1 MYNGE
6 EIKAEILCKNSAIGV
21 LIDRFGTDVTILKRD
36 EAHSRVFVK
45 VADNKLFIHWIMAM
59 GDNFKIIGPENL
71 VKEVHDELNRLAKQ
85 YGHTD

>member
-1 MYNGE
+1 M
-6 EIKAEILCKNSAIGV
+6 
-21 LIDRFGTDVTILKRD
+21 
-36 EAHSRVFVK
+36 K

-85 YGHTD
+85 YEHTDQILKKVPYCTNIILKKVPCCGNKILKKMPIFKLLILKK